1 MDARY
6 ILPLG
11 ETEGKRERN
20 QPLFPFL
27 PTYLWFSVIV
37 SSRSS
42 LYEKKKKKEGENG
55 PSSTLCDI
63 VLQHGQSLYPD
74 SSVRS
79 HRVSVWEA
87 LLGIQP
93 SAADERLLSL
103 LSYDPPQDDD
113 GDDDDDYN

>member
-1 MDARY
+1 M
-6 ILPLG
+6 
-11 ETEGKRERN
+11 
-20 QPLFPFL
+20 
-27 PTYLWFSVIV
+27 
-37 SSRSS
+37 
-42 LYEKKKKKEGENG
+42 KKKKKEGENG